1 MKSRFLPYATTP
13 ARLTA
18 QLVSDVLIVAW
29 ITVWVLVGVAVHH
42 AIATFAKVGT
52 QVQSGANGIS
62 ENLNS
67 AGDSADR
74 LPLVGDTLA
83 KPLRAASEA
92 ALDLAGAGDSLH
104 STATWLAVL
113 PAVDL
118 AGAGQSLNSTA
129 TWLAVL
135 LAIAVAAP
143 PILAVGMPWLF
154 LRIRFF
160 RRKWTVIALAQTP
173 AGEQLLALRA
183 LANRPLRKLTEV
195 SHDPVGA
202 WRYGDPAT
210 VRGLAALE
218 LRSAGVARVT
228 STH

>member
-13 ARLTA
+13 GRLTA
-18 QLVSDVLIVAW
+18 QVVSDL
-29 ITVWVLVGVAVHH
+29 LVGLWISLWVFVGLGVHH
-42 AIATFAKVGT
+42 AVATIAGVGT
-52 QVQSGANGIS
+52 QVRDGATGIA

-67 AGDSADR
+67 AGDSANR
-74 LPLVGDTLA
+74 IPLVGDTVST
-83 KPLRAASEA
+83 PLRAASEA
-92 ALDLAGAGDSLH
+92 ALDLAGAG
-104 STATWLAVL
+104 
-113 PAVDL
+113 
-118 AGAGQSLNSTA
+118 QNLNTTA

-143 PILAVGMPWLF
+143 PIMAIAMPWLF
-154 LRIRFF
+154 LRIQFF

-183 LANRPLRKLTEV
+183 LANRPLRKLTKV
-195 SHDPVGA
+195 DDDPVGA
-202 WRYGDPAT
+202 WRREEPAA

-228 STH
+228 QARSVLN

>member
-13 ARLTA
+13 VRMTG
-18 QLVSDVLIVAW
+18 QLVSDVLAAAW
-29 ITVWVLVGVAVHH
+29 ITVWVMIGLAVHH
-42 AIATFAKVGT
+42 AIAAIAGVGR
-52 QVQSGANGIS
+52 QVNGSATGLS

-74 LPLVGDTLA
+74 IPLVGDTVA

-92 ALDLAGAGDSLH
+92 ALDLAGAG
-104 STATWLAVL
+104 AN
-113 PAVDL
+113 
-118 AGAGQSLNSTA
+118 LNTTA

-135 LAIAVAAP
+135 LAIAVAGP
-143 PILAVGMPWLF
+143 PILAVAMPWLF

-160 RRKWTVIALAQTP
+160 RRKWTVISLAQTP

-183 LANRPLRKLTEV
+183 LANRPLRRLTEV
-195 SHDPVGA
+195 SGDPVGA
-202 WRYGDPAT
+202 WRRQDAEA

-218 LRSAGVARVT
+218 LRSAGVARVK
-228 STH
+228 SAQ

>member
-13 ARLTA
+13 GRLTA
-18 QLVSDVLIVAW
+18 QVVSDL
-29 ITVWVLVGVAVHH
+29 LVGLWTALWVFVGLGVHH
-42 AIATFAKVGT
+42 AVAAIAGVGT
-52 QVQSGANGIS
+52 QVRDGATGIAD
-62 ENLNS
+62 NLNS
-67 AGDSADR
+67 AGDSANR
-74 LPLVGDTLA
+74 IPLVGDTVST
-83 KPLRAASEA
+83 PLRAASEA
-92 ALDLAGAGDSLH
+92 ALDLAGAG
-104 STATWLAVL
+104 
-113 PAVDL
+113 
-118 AGAGQSLNSTA
+118 QSLNTTA

-143 PILAVGMPWLF
+143 PILAVAMPWLF
-154 LRIRFF
+154 LRIQFF

-195 SHDPVGA
+195 NGDPVGA
-202 WRYGDPAT
+202 WRREEPAA

-228 STH
+228 QARSAVS

>member
-13 ARLTA
+13 GRLTA
-18 QLVSDVLIVAW
+18 QVVSDL
-29 ITVWVLVGVAVHH
+29 LVGLWTALWVFVGLGVHH
-42 AIATFAKVGT
+42 AVSAIAGVGT
-52 QVQSGANGIS
+52 QVRDGATGIAD
-62 ENLNS
+62 NLNS
-67 AGDSADR
+67 AGDSANR
-74 LPLVGDTLA
+74 IPLVGDTVST
-83 KPLRAASEA
+83 PLRAASEA
-92 ALDLAGAGDSLH
+92 ALDLAGAG
-104 STATWLAVL
+104 
-113 PAVDL
+113 
-118 AGAGQSLNSTA
+118 QSLNTTA

-143 PILAVGMPWLF
+143 PIMAVAMPWLF
-154 LRIRFF
+154 LRIQFF

-195 SHDPVGA
+195 DGDPVGA
-202 WRYGDPAT
+202 WRREEPAA

-228 STH
+228 QARSALS

>member
-13 ARLTA
+13 ARLA
-18 QLVSDVLIVAW
+18 GQVISDLLVGTW
-29 ITVWVLVGVAVHH
+29 IAVWVVVGLAVHH
-42 AIATFAKVGT
+42 AVAAIASVGT
-52 QVQSGANGIS
+52 QVQDGANGLAD
-62 ENLNS
+62 NLDS
-67 AGDSADR
+67 AGESANR
-74 LPLVGDTLA
+74 IPLVGDA
-83 KPLRAASEA
+83 VSQPLRAASEA
-92 ALDLAGAGDSLH
+92 ALDLAGAGQNLH
-104 STATWLAVL
+104 
-113 PAVDL
+113 
-118 AGAGQSLNSTA
+118 GTA

-135 LAIAVAAP
+135 LAIAVASP

-154 LRIRFF
+154 LRLRFF

-195 SHDPVGA
+195 SPDPVGA
-202 WRYGDPAT
+202 WRAHDAMA

-228 STH
+228 TSP